1 MIACADGDNLVDQ
14 PHWSNWGPT
23 TAAATGVG
31 TVNDCLPDCVN
42 GHDHRDPAT
51 LTLADPAPWP
61 PRPSTLR
68 FTKLTV
74 HYPGAHPENT
84 SDTEEYPL
92 LVGDT
97 PPR

>member
-1 MIACADGDNLVDQ
+1 MATTWSISRTGATGGQ
-14 PHWSNWGPT
+14 PPPQRL
-23 TAAATGVG
+23 GVG
-31 TVNDCLPDCVN
+31 TVNDCLPDRVH

-51 LTLADPAPWP
+51 VTLADPAPWP